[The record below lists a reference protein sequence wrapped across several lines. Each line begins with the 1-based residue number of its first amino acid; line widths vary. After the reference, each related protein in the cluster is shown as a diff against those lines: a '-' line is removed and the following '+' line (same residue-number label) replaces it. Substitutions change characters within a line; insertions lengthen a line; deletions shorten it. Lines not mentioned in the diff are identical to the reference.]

1 MKINELE
8 SLKISSNRI
17 NVRLIILL
25 IYLIFNE
32 KRNKEFKILMK
43 CLIKFKRIQLIF
55 HDFFYLYK
63 KI

>member
-1 MKINELE
+1 M
-8 SLKISSNRI
+8 
-17 NVRLIILL
+17 RLIILL

-63 KI
+63 KILKIINLFRNFLL